1 MVCWALWLQ
10 SGEAEQIVHIRWPTE
25 TFAHARVDVKP
36 MSISFM
42 CIPSRNKAWIAA
54 ASSARPKYSAFRQLI
69 MERWCGVLGAEQCWV
84 LVAVFSELNGG
95 SHKVANRNICSC
107 LRRITSMSTVFMC
120 IPCRKK
126 AYIPATS
133 FASANF
139 SAYMQLIMMRWGGAL
154 GAEQC
159 WAVCWACLLKS
170 FGAEQILHTRWP
182 TEIFAHACVEIK
194 SMSTDFMCIPSRNK
208 A

>member
-1 MVCWALWLQ
+1 MVQ

-25 TFAHARVDVKP
+25 RFAHASVDVKP
-36 MSISFM
+36 MSMSFM

-54 ASSARPKYSAFRQLI
+54 ASSARPKTSAFRQLI
-69 MERWCGVLGAEQCWV
+69 MERWCGVLGAEQCWL

-107 LRRITSMSTVFMC
+107 MRRITSMSTVFMC

-133 FASANF
+133 YTRLSSSAF
-139 SAYMQLIMMRWGGAL
+139 LQLIMVRWCSGL
-154 GAEQC
+154 GADT
-159 WAVCWACLLKS
+159 LL
-170 FGAEQILHTRWP
+170 GGPRDPH
-182 TEIFAHACVEIK
+182 
-194 SMSTDFMCIPSRNK
+194 
-208 A
+208 